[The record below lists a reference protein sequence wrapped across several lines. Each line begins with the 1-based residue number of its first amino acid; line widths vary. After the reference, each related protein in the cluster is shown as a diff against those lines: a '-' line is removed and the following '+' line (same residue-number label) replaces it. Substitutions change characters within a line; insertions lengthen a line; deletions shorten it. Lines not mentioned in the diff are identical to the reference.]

1 MNDNYDFVL
10 YYCKNSKPSEPNFEA
25 IKKENPNKSIDEI
38 LDIYSSLKRKYSENT
53 QESSIIDT
61 FVIVPDDDNFMNII
75 KEIEKNN
82 FVAWNENSLKIINSK
97 R

>member
-1 MNDNYDFVL
+1 MNDYDLVL
-10 YYCKNSKPSEPNFEA
+10 YYCKNSKTSEPNFEA

-38 LDIYSSLKRKYSENT
+38 LDIYNSLKKKYLENS
-53 QESSIIDT
+53 QGNLIIDT
-61 FVIVPDDDNFMNII
+61 FVVVPDDDNFMNVI

-82 FVAWNENSLKIINSK
+82 FIAWNENSLKVINSK

>member
-10 YYCKNSKPSEPNFEA
+10 YYCKNSKLSEPNFEA